1 MALHLL
7 LLLQKTEKRE
17 REENFHQCPPMTR
30 TEFNTL
36 CQLRAVPADCAEW
49 FWNTHDAVN
58 WLDGQKRPIQ
68 KVEPLLMR
76 TLASWRANGGAGNG
90 KAPNGTG
97 QSPNRPKTPM
107 DLKTIIQA
115 KETLAGEIRKKH
127 CSDVAMGDSWT
138 NAEKKAEYFKLKRE
152 VKELNTQI
160 SSMA

>member
-1 MALHLL
+1 
-7 LLLQKTEKRE
+7 
-17 REENFHQCPPMTR
+17 MTR

-76 TLASWRANGGAGNG
+76 TLASWRASGEAASG
-90 KAPNGTG
+90 KATHGT
-97 QSPNRPKTPM
+97 SPATKRPKTPM
-107 DLKTIIQA
+107 DLKAIIQA

-138 NAEKKAEYFKLKRE
+138 NAEKKSEYFKLKRE
-152 VKELNTQI
+152 IKELNTQI

>member
-1 MALHLL
+1 
-7 LLLQKTEKRE
+7 
-17 REENFHQCPPMTR
+17 MTR
-30 TEFNTL
+30 VEFNTL

-68 KVEPLLMR
+68 KVEPLLLR

-90 KAPNGTG
+90 KTPHGAGPVA
-97 QSPNRPKTPM
+97 NRPKTPL

-115 KETLAGEIRKKH
+115 KETLAGEIRKKY

-138 NAEKKAEYFKLKRE
+138 NDQKKAEFFKLKRE
-152 VKELNTQI
+152 IKELNTQI